1 MDPAESSTKYQGVQ
15 DSAGSQQNNAG
26 AVGPRVLVV
35 SQVVMLDV
43 ARASRGLSV
52 RLEISDSC
60 LQSEKRC
67 EKVHR
72 LD

>member
-1 MDPAESSTKYQGVQ
+1 
-15 DSAGSQQNNAG
+15 
-26 AVGPRVLVV
+26 
-35 SQVVMLDV
+35 MLDV

-72 LD
+72 LIDTSNLAGCEACKSRESAADLRTLGVCEC